1 MKSGKSGP
9 GRPSLIRIMVA
20 AQLVFLFVLLA
31 FGIGSIAAVNR
42 SEERRVLQEQRADAD
57 REAARLKE
65 ELSGYQNIMWEL
77 FIHVTE
83 AVDLVSGEKGAR
95 YFAIRDLLERMQDI
109 TTYNPGIEFCF
120 AGRDGTIIPMKPGYK
135 SFDALSIREW
145 IAQQRDNN
153 FAGYSPVSWSILQL
167 ADETYLLFFL
177 TGDECCAG
185 CLVSAGRK
193 AGTLLDI
200 AGQGGFVKLLDDQG
214 RSAGFGETA
223 AGKSVD
229 GREDQLL
236 DIAMENG
243 LSLALCLGSQARLSR
258 RFPITVGVLGLLCL
272 AAFVAQTV
280 LVYRLSVRPV
290 RALSAR
296 LGDFGEELATGG
308 VPVEIPVNASTDEI
322 LRLQSSIRH
331 LLDEVML
338 GRMRDYEHRL
348 QNQEMEL
355 LLMRSQ
361 LRPHFYLNALT
372 TIDAMTYQDRNE
384 DIRRFL
390 QALSVHVRYMLRTDE
405 SGITLG
411 EELRHIGA
419 YLDMQGIRYPDRIFY
434 VLDLPEEL
442 SGTTIPHLLIY
453 TVVENCFKYAL
464 GVEETLLLMIS
475 AQKTEDGVSV
485 TVEDNG
491 NGYPPEVIALIN
503 SENMPQMTEEQK
515 GHIGLRNV
523 RRTLELAYGRKG
535 LIHISNVPDAS
546 GEGIQGAR
554 TVLIFPEPGDRER

>member
-1 MKSGKSGP
+1 MKSGKSGT

-145 IAQQRDNN
+145 IAQQRDKN

-214 RSAGFGETA
+214 RSAGFGEFA

-243 LSLALCLGSQARLSR
+243 LSLELCLGSQARLSR